1 MKGVFKKCAFAL
13 FASATLAGAVAM
25 SPAAAQQVIKLGI
38 SAPMS
43 GAAAVWGQG
52 QEWAAQQAAE
62 KVNAEGGVTVGG
74 KKYTFEI
81 VAYDN
86 KYNAADGTKVAQ
98 NLINRDKIKYVV
110 GSIGTAPIQ
119 ALQSLSERSGVL
131 MFTSAWGKSVKGPQ
145 FPLTFTQSN
154 TPFEILEPLYKYV
167 LSKNPNAK
175 TVAMINANDA
185 SGKEVEVVSQKVW
198 ASLGIKVLS
207 SNWYERGTTQ
217 FQPIAAKLTEQKPD
231 IIDLGVAPPG
241 DAGIILKELGILGWN
256 GVKVLPVGTSATQ
269 LVQIGGAAA
278 NGTYMGYAGDYS
290 SPLSSPIQQALNAG
304 MLKKLKE
311 PLNPLQ
317 VSAYDSVLALKAG
330 MEAAN
335 SLDPKVIAATLPKII
350 FETSYGKT
358 VFGSQA
364 IYGSPQ
370 QMQVPIMIT
379 QVQDGKM
386 VELARVIPDELKARL
401 AAGK

>member
-1 MKGVFKKCAFAL
+1 MKGVFRKCAFAL
-13 FASATLAGAVAM
+13 FASATLAGATSMAP
-25 SPAAAQQVIKLGI
+25 SAAQQVIKLGL
-38 SAPMS
+38 SVPMS

-98 NLINRDKIKYVV
+98 NLINRDKVKYVV

-119 ALQSLSERSGVL
+119 ALQSLSERSGVIV
-131 MFTSAWGKSVKGPQ
+131 FTSSWGKSIKGPQ

-154 TPFEILEPLYKYV
+154 TPFEILGPLYKYV

-175 TVAMINANDA
+175 TVAMINPNDA
-185 SGKEVEVVSQKVW
+185 SGKESEAVSQKDW
-198 ASLGIKVLS
+198 ASLGVKVLS
-207 SNWYERGTTQ
+207 SSWYERGTTQ

-231 IIDLGVAPPG
+231 IIDIGVAPPG
-241 DAGIILKELGILGWN
+241 DAGIILKELGVLGWN

-269 LVQIGGAAA
+269 LVQIGGASA
-278 NGTYMGYAGDYS
+278 NGTYMGYAGDYA
-290 SPLSSPIQQALNAG
+290 SPLSSPTQQALNLG

-358 VFGSQA
+358 AFGSQA
-364 IYGSPQ
+364 LYGSPQ
-370 QMQVPIMIT
+370 QMLVPIMIT

>member
-1 MKGVFKKCAFAL
+1 MTNLKKIYAAL
-13 FASATLAGAVAM
+13 ALSTLTSIM
-25 SPAAAQQVIKLGI
+25 SVQAQETIKLGI

-43 GAAAVWGQG
+43 GAAAVWGLG
-52 QEWAAQQAAE
+52 MEWTAKQAAD
-62 KVNAEGGVTVGG
+62 KINLEGGVKVAG
-74 KKYTFEI
+74 KTYQFEI

-98 NLINRDKIKYVV
+98 NLINRDKIKYIV
-110 GSIGTAPIQ
+110 GGIGTAPIQ
-119 ALQSLSERSGVL
+119 ALQSLSERNGV
-131 MFTSAWGKSVKGPQ
+131 MIFISAWGKSVKGPK

-154 TPFEILEPLYKYV
+154 TPFEILEPLYKFV
-167 LSKNPNAK
+167 LAKHPNAK
-175 TVAMINANDA
+175 TVAILNANDA
-185 SGKEVEVVSQKVW
+185 SGKEVELVAQKVW
-198 ASLGIKVLS
+198 AELGVKVLS

-231 IIDLGVAPPG
+231 IIDVGTAPPG
-241 DAGIILKELGILGWN
+241 DAGIVLKELGVLGWN

-269 LVQIGGAAA
+269 LAQIGGAAA

-290 SPLSSPIQQALNAG
+290 SALSTSVQQALNQG
-304 MLKKLKE
+304 MLTHYKE

-317 VSAYDSVLALKAG
+317 VSSYDSVFALKAA

-335 SLDPKVIAATLPKII
+335 SLDPKKIAEVLPTLI

-358 VFGSQA
+358 VFGSKA
-364 IYGSPQ
+364 EYGSPQ
-370 QMQVPIMIT
+370 QMQVPVMIT

-386 VELARVIPDELKARL
+386 VELTRLVPEELKARL

>member
-1 MKGVFKKCAFAL
+1 MKGVFRKCAFAL
-13 FASATLAGAVAM
+13 FASATLAGATAM
-25 SPAAAQQVIKLGI
+25 VPAAAQQVIKLGI

-62 KVNAEGGVTVGG
+62 KVNTEGGVTVGG

-131 MFTSAWGKSVKGPQ
+131 LFTSAWGKSVKGPQ

-198 ASLGIKVLS
+198 ASLGVKVLS

-241 DAGIILKELGILGWN
+241 DAGIILKELGVLGWN

-278 NGTYMGYAGDYS
+278 NGTYMGYAGDYAS
-290 SPLSSPIQQALNAG
+290 ALSSPAQQALNAG

-335 SLDPKVIAATLPKII
+335 SLDPKAIAAALPKII

-358 VFGSQA
+358 AFGSQA

-370 QMQVPIMIT
+370 QMLVPIMIT

>member
-1 MKGVFKKCAFAL
+1 MTNLKKIYAAL
-13 FASATLAGAVAM
+13 ALSTLTSIM
-25 SPAAAQQVIKLGI
+25 SVQAQETIKLGI

-43 GAAAVWGQG
+43 GAAAVWGLG
-52 QEWAAQQAAE
+52 MEWTAKQAAD
-62 KVNAEGGVTVGG
+62 KVNLEGGVKVAG
-74 KKYTFEI
+74 KTYQFEI

-98 NLINRDKIKYVV
+98 NLINRDKVKYIV
-110 GSIGTAPIQ
+110 GGIGTAPIQ
-119 ALQSLSERSGVL
+119 ALQSLSERNGV
-131 MFTSAWGKSVKGPQ
+131 MIFISAWGKSVKGPK

-154 TPFEILEPLYKYV
+154 TPFEILEPLYKFV
-167 LSKNPNAK
+167 LAKHPNAK
-175 TVAMINANDA
+175 TVAILNANDA
-185 SGKEVEVVSQKVW
+185 SGKEVELVAQKVW
-198 ASLGIKVLS
+198 AELGIKVLS

-231 IIDLGVAPPG
+231 IIDLGTAPPG
-241 DAGIILKELGILGWN
+241 DAGIVLKELGVLGWN

-269 LVQIGGAAA
+269 LAQIGGAAA

-290 SPLSSPIQQALNAG
+290 SALSTSVQQALNQG
-304 MLKKLKE
+304 MLTHYKE

-317 VSAYDSVLALKAG
+317 VSSYDSVFALKAA

-335 SLDPKVIAATLPKII
+335 SLDPKKIAEVLPTLI

-358 VFGSQA
+358 VFGSKA
-364 IYGSPQ
+364 EYGSPQ
-370 QMQVPIMIT
+370 QMQVPVMIT

-386 VELARVIPDELKARL
+386 VELTRLVPEELKARL

>member
-1 MKGVFKKCAFAL
+1 MA
-13 FASATLAGAVAM
+13 
-25 SPAAAQQVIKLGI
+25 PAAAQQVIKLGI

-62 KVNAEGGVTVGG
+62 KVNTEGGVTVGG

-131 MFTSAWGKSVKGPQ
+131 LFTSAWGKSVKGPQ

-198 ASLGIKVLS
+198 ASLGVKVLS

-241 DAGIILKELGILGWN
+241 DAGIILKELGVLGWN
-256 GVKVLPVGTSATQ
+256 GVKVLPVGTSAISG
-269 LVQIGGAAA
+269 VSRRIS
-278 NGTYMGYAGDYS
+278 YPS
-290 SPLSSPIQQALNAG
+290 RPL
-304 MLKKLKE
+304 
-311 PLNPLQ
+311 
-317 VSAYDSVLALKAG
+317 
-330 MEAAN
+330 
-335 SLDPKVIAATLPKII
+335 
-350 FETSYGKT
+350 
-358 VFGSQA
+358 
-364 IYGSPQ
+364 
-370 QMQVPIMIT
+370 
-379 QVQDGKM
+379 
-386 VELARVIPDELKARL
+386 
-401 AAGK
+401 